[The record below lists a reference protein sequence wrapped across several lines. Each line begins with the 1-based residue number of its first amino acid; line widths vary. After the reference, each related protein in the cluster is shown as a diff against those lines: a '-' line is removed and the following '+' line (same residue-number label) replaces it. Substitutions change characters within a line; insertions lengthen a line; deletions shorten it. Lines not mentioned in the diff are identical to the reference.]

1 MRIRKKRNTLNKM
14 NLLKAGRI
22 KIPAL
27 IVMFVLLV
35 VYWFSLPDKLFESS
49 LSTIIFDKEN
59 KLLGVKIAEDEQW
72 RFPVPDS
79 VPYKYKKSLLM
90 FEDEYYY
97 YHPGFNP
104 VSIIRAFSQNIK
116 AGKVVSGGS
125 TISMQVIRMSRGNRQ
140 RTVFEKIKE
149 IIMAT
154 RLELGYS
161 KAEILRLYAA
171 NAPFGGNVVGLEAA
185 SWKYFKRKP
194 SDLSWAESALLAVLP
209 NSPALLYAGKNSKLL
224 LKKRNH
230 LLDKLKSKGIIDSM
244 TCGMAKEENIPDRFY
259 SFPNYAPHLLARMA
273 RNKTREYLNTTLD
286 IELQKKVNRLVEKH
300 SRMLGEN
307 GINNASAIVVEV
319 STGNVVAYVGNSFC
333 NRSDDN
339 GNMVDINMAPRSSG
353 SIIKPVLYCLMQDK
367 GYMLPN
373 TLLPDIPIR
382 FGNYCPKNFSLKYD
396 GAVPASK
403 ALARSLNVP
412 AVQMLKTCGVN
423 QFYDYLKRL
432 GLTTLNRPASQ
443 YGLSLI
449 LGGAEVNLFE
459 LVGLYRG
466 MAKTLL
472 DYNNNDG
479 TYYTNTYTKP
489 NFYNNINLPE
499 RKKIDGK
506 GVLSAGAIWLCF
518 KALLDVERPD
528 EEAGWQSFKSSQQIA
543 WKTGTSFGFR
553 DAWAVGITPDYVV
566 GVWAGNADGEG
577 RSGLTGVRA
586 AAPLMFDIFSM
597 LPESGWFK
605 KPIDE
610 MVKIPVCSKS
620 GYRVAHDCDCCDTV
634 WACEAGLKTVS
645 CPYHKVVHLDK
656 ECKYRV
662 NSNCEEVS
670 DMVHKSWFVL
680 PPVMEWYY
688 KKINPFYL
696 SLPPFRIDCNREEE
710 CPMQLIYP
718 HKNLSVFVPKDMGG
732 EKSKIIFEAA
742 HSVEGAAIYWH
753 IDENFLEKTIG
764 KHQVE
769 VSPNS
774 GKHLITLVDEFGN
787 ILRREITVK

>member
-1 MRIRKKRNTLNKM
+1 MRIGGILNNIKQKYM
-14 NLLKAGRI
+14 TKAGKV

-27 IVMFVLLV
+27 VILSVLLII
-35 VYWFSLPDKLFESS
+35 YWFSLPSKLFDNP
-49 LSTIIFDKEN
+49 LSTIICDRN
-59 KLLGVKIAEDEQW
+59 DNILGVKIAGDYQW

-79 VPYKYKKSLLM
+79 IPHKYKESLLM
-90 FEDEYYY
+90 FEDEYFY

-104 VSIIRAFSQNIK
+104 VSIFRAFRQNIN

-125 TISMQVIRMSRGNRQ
+125 TISMQVIRMSRGNRK

-149 IIMAT
+149 IILAT

-161 KAEILRLYAA
+161 KHEIMKLYAA
-171 NAPFGGNVVGLEAA
+171 NAPFGGNIVGLEAA

-194 SDLSWAESALLAVLP
+194 SDLSWSESALLAVLP
-209 NSPALLYAGKNSKLL
+209 NSPALLYAGRNNSKLL
-224 LKKRNH
+224 IKRNL
-230 LLDKLKSKGIIDSM
+230 LLDKLKSKGRIDEM
-244 TCGMAKEENIPDRFY
+244 TCKMAKEEDIPERFY
-259 SFPNYAPHLLARMA
+259 SFPNYTPHLLARISRMKSKKYV
-273 RNKTREYLNTTLD
+273 KTTID
-286 IELQKKVNRLVEKH
+286 IELQKKVNRLVDKH
-300 SRMLGEN
+300 SSMLGEN

-333 NRSDDN
+333 NSAEDN
-339 GNMVDINMAPRSSG
+339 GNMVDINMSPRSSG

-373 TLLPDIPIR
+373 TLLPDTPIR

-412 AVQMLKTCGVN
+412 AVNMLKTCGVN

-432 GLTTLNRPASQ
+432 NLTTLNRPASH

-449 LGGAEVNLFE
+449 LGGAEVTLYE
-459 LVGLYRG
+459 LAGLYRG
-466 MAKTLL
+466 MAKTLR
-472 DYNNNDG
+472 DYNENDG
-479 TYYTNTYTKP
+479 SYYTNTYIKP
-489 NFYNNINLPE
+489 NYFKNANLPE
-499 RKKIDGK
+499 RKEIDGK
-506 GVLSAGAIWLCF
+506 GILSAGAIWLSF

-528 EEAGWQSFKSSQQIA
+528 EEAGWESFKSSRNIA

-553 DAWAVGITPDYVV
+553 DAWSVGVTPEYVV

-577 RSGLTGVRA
+577 RPGLTGVRA
-586 AAPLMFDIFSM
+586 AAPLMFDIFSI
-597 LPESGWFK
+597 LPKSGWFK
-605 KPIDE
+605 MPFDE
-610 MVKIPVCSKS
+610 MVQIPVCSKS
-620 GYRVAHDCDCCDTV
+620 GYRVGIDCDCCDTI

-645 CPYHKVVHLDK
+645 CPYHKIVHLDK

-662 NSNCEEVS
+662 NSNCEEVPN
-670 DMVHKSWFVL
+670 MVHKSWFVL

-688 KKINPFYL
+688 KKNNPYYH
-696 SLPPFRIDCNREEE
+696 SLPPYRSDCTREEE

-732 EKSKIIFEAA
+732 VKGKIIFEAA
-742 HSVEGAAIYWH
+742 HSIEGSAIYWH
-753 IDENFLEKTIG
+753 MDETFLEKTTG
-764 KHQVE
+764 KHQIE
-769 VSPNS
+769 VCPKP

-787 ILRREITVK
+787 ILKRFIRVK